1 MKDILFWHFQT
12 LSHVIKFNY
21 FKDLMEKNI
30 PYFAEGKVVKG
41 FGRGSKDLGI
51 PTGNIESFN

>member
-1 MKDILFWHFQT
+1 
-12 LSHVIKFNY
+12 
-21 FKDLMEKNI
+21 MEKKL

-51 PTGNIESFN
+51 PTGNKKFLKKFS